1 MLVLVSLTDRS
12 RARSR
17 LTRLSFPLVRFRHN
31 LNLTCLNLCPRSSH
45 PSGQRYTERVNQ
57 AEVIVTALIMMM
69 KSRALVTILFS
80 VPPSLRTRLYPEAAR
95 PIPRVW
101 FAALVPV
108 RARQVHQRNGG
119 LSCASLTHLRV
130 YILWIYSQKQRL
142 THKWTYNERLRSHFL
157 LCILC
162 FPWSKTF
169 MLCCCLL
176 WTGRCKVVSGARCE
190 RREVTADYEPDP
202 EAPAHLSTGEDSGC
216 TLFRPPDLQT
226 PIPSRH
232 YPSTLS
238 LTAAWSLVPIQPQPC
253 TPASC
258 NLQFHLW
265 ANLTFYSLTRD
276 HILSLEVKNK
286 F

>member
-119 LSCASLTHLRV
+119 LSCAPLTHLRV
-130 YILWIYSQKQRL
+130 Y
-142 THKWTYNERLRSHFL
+142 
-157 LCILC
+157 
-162 FPWSKTF
+162 
-169 MLCCCLL
+169 
-176 WTGRCKVVSGARCE
+176 
-190 RREVTADYEPDP
+190 
-202 EAPAHLSTGEDSGC
+202 
-216 TLFRPPDLQT
+216 
-226 PIPSRH
+226 
-232 YPSTLS
+232 
-238 LTAAWSLVPIQPQPC
+238 SLVWC
-253 TPASC
+253 GFTLKSSV
-258 NLQFHLW
+258 LLTSERTMSDLD
-265 ANLTFYSLTRD
+265 LTFYCVFFAFREVRHLCCVVVFCEQADVRSSQARGVRDEKLQQTMNLTLKRLHTYQQVRTAAVRSSGRQTSKRQSHHGITHQPYRSRPLD
-276 HILSLEVKNK
+276 H
-286 F
+286 